1 MEAGVDAR
9 LIYTFLLMAVGLF
22 AALLFVFILKK
33 RGRFGGA
40 LVFCLLLAAGALYT
54 FAYAAELWSG
64 ESLATLLVCTRIEYL
79 GISFIPSLWFL
90 FCLDYTG
97 KACDRFRRAL
107 PFICGSLLFL
117 AVCTM
122 PLHNLYYRNPAI
134 DRSGSFPFLRFE
146 RGPLY
151 WAGQLYQWT
160 YVIAGDL
167 ILLRF
172 LRSAPVAFRAQILFV
187 LGVSVFPLIM
197 VGLYLMGFSP
207 RGIDPNPF
215 GFTLSFTLVALGLVR
230 FHLFDLMPI
239 ARERV
244 FEALEDGVLVVD
256 SAGHFVDSN
265 PAARRMLPGIEL
277 AGGPLFSQAIASLPE
292 FVSFMSEPPPAS
304 AELSLLDLNGA
315 TRRYGVRSFPIGG
328 GSIGGDVAALGKAIL
343 LTDISE
349 AAALLAKMNELAC
362 TDELTAILNR
372 RRFFE
377 IARREVDLSRRS
389 GRPFSVCIADLD
401 LFKNVNDTYGHAA
414 GDAVLREVARRFQA
428 ELRSTDVLCRY
439 GGEEFALFFPDSE
452 PEVSAG
458 AALRIRARLAESPV
472 EWKGAGISVSA
483 SFGVSGGDLGAEGGD
498 ALELALRQADL
509 ALYEAKEAGR
519 NCVRVWKA

>member
-1 MEAGVDAR
+1 MGAR
-9 LIYTFLLMAVGLF
+9 LIYTALLLAVGLF
-22 AALLFVFILKK
+22 AALLFAFILRK

-40 LVFCLLLAAGALYT
+40 LVFCILLAASALYA

-64 ESLATLLVCTRIEYL
+64 GSLKGLLACTRLEYL
-79 GISFIPSLWFL
+79 GISFFPSLWFL

-97 KACDRFRRAL
+97 SGGSRLLRAL
-107 PFICGSLLFL
+107 PLFCGFLVLL

-122 PLHNLYYRNPAI
+122 PLHNLFYVNPRI
-134 DRSGSFPFLRFE
+134 DSGGDFPFLSFE

-151 WAGQLYQWT
+151 WANQLYQWVF
-160 YVIAGDL
+160 VIAGDFV
-167 ILLRF
+167 LLRF
-172 LRSAPVAFRAQILFV
+172 LMSAPPSFRAQIVFV

-197 VGLYLMGFSP
+197 IGLYLMGAFP
-207 RGIDPNPF
+207 RDIDPNPF
-215 GFTLSFTLVALGLVR
+215 GFTLSFALVALGLVR

-244 FEALEDGVLVVD
+244 LEALEDGLLVVD
-256 SAGHFVDSN
+256 YAGHFVDSN
-265 PAARRMLPGIEL
+265 PAARRMLPGIEFG
-277 AGGPLFSQAIASLPE
+277 GGPLFSEAIASLPE

-304 AELSLLDLNGA
+304 AELSLPDRDGQA
-315 TRRYGVRSFPIGG
+315 RRYRARSFPIG
-328 GSIGGDVAALGKAIL
+328 SATTLGKAIL

-349 AAALLAKMNELAC
+349 AALLLARLNELAC
-362 TDELTAILNR
+362 TDELTEILNR

-377 IARREVDLSRRS
+377 IARREVDLARRS

-401 LFKNVNDTYGHAA
+401 LFKSVNDTYGHAA

-439 GGEEFALFFPDSE
+439 GGEEFALFFPDSG
-452 PEVSAG
+452 PGLAAG
-458 AALRIRARLAESPV
+458 AVERIRLRLAGSPV
-472 EWKGAGISVSA
+472 DWEGGRIAVSA
-483 SFGVSGGDLGAEGGD
+483 SFGIAAGSLGAGGKD
-498 ALELALRQADL
+498 DLDQSLRQADL